1 MKRTINKKIKSLWEQ
16 IRWHCKNKREEN
28 PTSYWWAYLETEIR
42 KRIYAISILKELRGN
57 IYERL

>member
-1 MKRTINKKIKSLWEQ
+1 MLLRL
-16 IRWHCKNKREEN
+16 RHKNKREEN

>member
-28 PTSYWWAYLETEIR
+28 PTSYWWSHLETEIK
-42 KRIYAISILKELRGN
+42 KRIYAISILKELRGQ
-57 IYERL
+57 I